1 MWLSFYK
8 ILSKRFPLIFCKYE
22 SMNITPGFCSEG
34 SQYKSIVPLL
44 NQKHISI
51 LFSSAYLF
59 IFKKKFLFF
68 VGFFILFPP
77 NLDQVY

>member
-1 MWLSFYK
+1 
-8 ILSKRFPLIFCKYE
+8 
-22 SMNITPGFCSEG
+22 MNITPGFCSDG
-34 SQYKSIVPLL
+34 SQNKSIVPLL

-59 IFKKKFLFF
+59 IFKETFVFF

-77 NLDQVY
+77 NLHQVY

>member
-8 ILSKRFPLIFCKYE
+8 IQKIRGNLFESKYE

-59 IFKKKFLFF
+59 IFKKKPFYFLLVSSFF
-68 VGFFILFPP
+68 FLPT
-77 NLDQVY
+77 